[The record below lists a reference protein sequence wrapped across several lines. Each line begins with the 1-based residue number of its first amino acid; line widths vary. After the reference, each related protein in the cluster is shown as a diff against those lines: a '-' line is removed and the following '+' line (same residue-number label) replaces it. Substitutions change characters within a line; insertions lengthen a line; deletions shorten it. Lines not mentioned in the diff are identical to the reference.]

1 MAYCTNCGNNIED
14 GVKFCPNC
22 GAQQSSNDNGPEISF
37 GDVQVNKSSGQ
48 LNVGQLVW
56 SIINLLTCCTPLG
69 IAGLILTLLAKDAHS
84 AEEETS
90 KLKTAKICN
99 LIGTIGA
106 GVIILL
112 YIALVAVGVSAGIMG
127 Y

>member
-22 GAQQSSNDNGPEISF
+22 GARQSSNDNGPEINF

-106 GVIILL
+106 AVFVVL
-112 YIALVAVGVSAGIMG
+112 YIVLFAIGIASAEL
-127 Y
+127 YY